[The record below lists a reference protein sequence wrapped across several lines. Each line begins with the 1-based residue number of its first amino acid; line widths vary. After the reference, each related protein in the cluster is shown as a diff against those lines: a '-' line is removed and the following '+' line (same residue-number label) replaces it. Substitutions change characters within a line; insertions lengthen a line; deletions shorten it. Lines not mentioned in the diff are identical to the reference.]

1 MVATIEF
8 IQTGDIY
15 PEIKVMYYQ
24 KSSYEQLLAE
34 YCHHEGA
41 IALLKQF
48 RPYLEMLPSMRR
60 PEASMVTIPLPV
72 IKIRGKKSTSE
83 SNSLGGEKTAV
94 QLPCDLAIILC
105 DPEWQVKMDGE
116 IFIFIHRPE
125 EDFSD
130 LLGRWRQTQVLLEQD
145 YEWIMP
151 HGQKHIYSETTERL
165 YPLFVILPETP
176 QRICRG
182 LQGANLPFVI
192 SLIAEEEGEERAIL
206 IPEY

>member
-1 MVATIEF
+1 
-8 IQTGDIY
+8 
-15 PEIKVMYYQ
+15 MYYK
-24 KSSYEQLLAE
+24 KSNYEQLLAE

-60 PEASMVTIPLPV
+60 PESSMVTIPLPV
-72 IKIRGKKSTSE
+72 IRVREEKSSQV
-83 SNSLGGEKTAV
+83 SSGRGEKSAV

-125 EDFSD
+125 EDFSE
-130 LLGRWRQTQVLLEQD
+130 LLGRWRQTQVLLEKD

-151 HGQKHIYSETTERL
+151 HGHQHIYSEATDRL
-165 YPLFVILPETP
+165 YPLFVIMPETP

-192 SLIAEEEGEERAIL
+192 SLVNEEENEDMAML

>member
-1 MVATIEF
+1 
-8 IQTGDIY
+8 
-15 PEIKVMYYQ
+15 MYYK

-60 PEASMVTIPLPV
+60 PESSMVTIPLPV
-72 IKIRGKKSTSE
+72 IKIRGKKPNSETSY
-83 SNSLGGEKTAV
+83 LGGEKTAI
-94 QLPCDLAIILC
+94 QLPCDLAIVLC

-151 HGQKHIYSETTERL
+151 HGQQHIYSETTDRL

-192 SLIAEEEGEERAIL
+192 SLIAEQEEEDQPIL
-206 IPEY
+206 VPEY

>member
-1 MVATIEF
+1 
-8 IQTGDIY
+8 
-15 PEIKVMYYQ
+15 MYYK
-24 KSSYEQLLAE
+24 KSNYDRLLAE

-41 IALLKQF
+41 IALLKQH

-60 PEASMVTIPLPV
+60 PKASMVTIPLPV
-72 IKIRGKKSTSE
+72 IRLREGNSQKEGKARE
-83 SNSLGGEKTAV
+83 SSAV

-125 EDFSD
+125 EDFSE
-130 LLGRWRQTQVLLEQD
+130 LLSRWRQTQVLLEQE

-151 HGQKHIYSETTERL
+151 QGHQHLYSEATDRF
-165 YPLFVILPETP
+165 YPLFVIQPETP
-176 QRICRG
+176 HRICRG
-182 LQGANLPFVI
+182 LRGASLPFVI
-192 SLIAEEEGEERAIL
+192 SVVNEEEEEDQAIL

>member
-1 MVATIEF
+1 MIKF
-8 IQTGDIY
+8 IQLGDIY
-15 PEIKVMYYQ
+15 PEIKVMYYK

-72 IKIRGKKSTSE
+72 IKIWGKKPNSE
-83 SNSLGGEKTAV
+83 TTYLGGEKTAI
-94 QLPCDLAIILC
+94 QLPCDLAIVLC

-125 EDFSD
+125 ENFSD

-151 HGQKHIYSETTERL
+151 HGQQHIYSETTDRL

-176 QRICRG
+176 QHICRG

-192 SLIAEEEGEERAIL
+192 SLIAEQEEEDQAIL

>member
-1 MVATIEF
+1 
-8 IQTGDIY
+8 
-15 PEIKVMYYQ
+15 MYYK

-72 IKIRGKKSTSE
+72 IKIWGKKPNSE
-83 SNSLGGEKTAV
+83 TTSLGGEKTAI
-94 QLPCDLAIILC
+94 QLPCDLAIVLC

-125 EDFSD
+125 ENFSD

-151 HGQKHIYSETTERL
+151 HGQQHIYSETTDRL

-176 QRICRG
+176 QHICRG

-192 SLIAEEEGEERAIL
+192 SLIAEQEEEDQAIL